1 MNKIIAL
8 FLLLALAVTTVPFV
22 ATAED
27 TAAQAEEQ
35 PDVIETT
42 IALGPH
48 VGDWTVDNN
57 TYKVEGSL
65 PKDDQQLY
73 VLGNATD
80 GEATIS
86 STINSSRDRIGY
98 MFGITN
104 SVNSSTNN
112 NKAEV
117 VKRDSYYLIWF
128 RGDQDRKVQIY
139 RIESENEQKKEEIQS
154 GVTADTF
161 KLSATYKKT
170 GGKVEISISID
181 GKPLVTYTD
190 DKPFDGMGYG
200 LATRAQN
207 GDRVWTDVQYSGQ
220 GAALT
225 DNELASLKAKEDSK
239 LTYVKGSGSTYN
251 LKNSN
256 GNTEVYGANFNPDNL
271 FGVGTEP
278 RFFAQSKG
286 EGGSTLSTITWEMAE
301 GIPAYFVINT
311 HTGST
316 SGRYAKWFK
325 LYASNTND
333 DSSWDLIAASF
344 NIGLDKDNAT
354 LGIKTTAD
362 KAYRYYKFEF
372 VPATGGFY
380 QVASFE
386 LYTDSGEQ
394 TLSHSDNSANCTFF
408 YQVSNTNGSN
418 YRIIGLIKE
427 GYVPTCKGVTITF
440 TNADGQTRS
449 KTFGIDDTLTVYETI
464 EGTSGGKTVTYKACS
479 GSYIFGWVITGVEDG
494 YFPTAAVVV
503 E

>member
-139 RIESENEQKKEEIQS
+139 RIESENEQKKE
-154 GVTADTF
+154 
-161 KLSATYKKT
+161 
-170 GGKVEISISID
+170 
-181 GKPLVTYTD
+181 
-190 DKPFDGMGYG
+190 
-200 LATRAQN
+200 
-207 GDRVWTDVQYSGQ
+207 
-220 GAALT
+220 
-225 DNELASLKAKEDSK
+225 
-239 LTYVKGSGSTYN
+239 
-251 LKNSN
+251 
-256 GNTEVYGANFNPDNL
+256 
-271 FGVGTEP
+271 
-278 RFFAQSKG
+278 
-286 EGGSTLSTITWEMAE
+286 
-301 GIPAYFVINT
+301 
-311 HTGST
+311 
-316 SGRYAKWFK
+316 
-325 LYASNTND
+325 TN
-333 DSSWDLIAASF
+333 
-344 NIGLDKDNAT
+344 
-354 LGIKTTAD
+354 
-362 KAYRYYKFEF
+362 Y
-372 VPATGGFY
+372 
-380 QVASFE
+380 
-386 LYTDSGEQ
+386 
-394 TLSHSDNSANCTFF
+394 
-408 YQVSNTNGSN
+408 
-418 YRIIGLIKE
+418 
-427 GYVPTCKGVTITF
+427 
-440 TNADGQTRS
+440 
-449 KTFGIDDTLTVYETI
+449 
-464 EGTSGGKTVTYKACS
+464 
-479 GSYIFGWVITGVEDG
+479 
-494 YFPTAAVVV
+494 
-503 E
+503 